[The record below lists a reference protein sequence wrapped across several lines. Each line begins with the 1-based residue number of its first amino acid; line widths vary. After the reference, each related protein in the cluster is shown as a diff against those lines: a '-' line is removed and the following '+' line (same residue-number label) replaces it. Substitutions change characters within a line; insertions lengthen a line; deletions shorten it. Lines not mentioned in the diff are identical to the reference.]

1 MNKEVSLRRMTV
13 GISVY
18 SFLLKLIYFL
28 AAPGLSCGM

>member
-1 MNKEVSLRRMTV
+1 MNKEVHLRRMAM
-13 GISVY
+13 GINVY